1 MTAYLSDLAYL
12 AGLLNGRIMNA
23 HRVLLVDDDPISLQL
38 MTSYL
43 KPKGYSIS
51 TATDGE
57 QAQKL
62 IHRHPVSYFSAIVLN
77 YRMPRKDGVT
87 LLTELK
93 QGERCIVP
101 IILQTSANDP
111 KQIKAGIDA
120 GAFYYLIKPYTPKVF
135 LSIVDS
141 AIKDFT
147 NHQLVTQKL
156 HKLTSSMRLLKDAHF
171 EFRTLEEAT
180 NLSSFI
186 AHLTQDPKKVGLGLF
201 ELLVNAVEHG
211 NLEISYDEK
220 TQLLNTSCLKQEID
234 SRLQQAPYQ
243 QRFVKVDIT
252 HDCGQLEIII
262 EDMGKGF
269 DFEQYL
275 EFSVERALDNH
286 GRGIMMA
293 NKLSFDKLEYS
304 LGGRRVTAIHQL
316 NLS

>member
-1 MTAYLSDLAYL
+1 MS
-12 AGLLNGRIMNA
+12 A
-23 HRVLLVDDDPISLQL
+23 HHLLLVDDDPISLQL
-38 MTSYL
+38 MVSYL
-43 KPKGYSIS
+43 KPNAYYIT

-57 QAQKL
+57 QAERL
-62 IHRHPVSYFSAIVLN
+62 IAAHPPHYFSAIVLN
-77 YRMPRKDGVT
+77 YRMPHKDGVT
-87 LLTELK
+87 LLKELK
-93 QGERCIVP
+93 QGDRCLVP

-111 KQIKAGIDA
+111 KQIKTGIDA

-135 LSIVDS
+135 LSIVES
-141 AIKDFT
+141 AIKDFS

-156 HKLTSSMRLLKDAHF
+156 HKLTGSMKLLKDAHF
-171 EFRTLEEAT
+171 QFRTLEEAT
-180 NLSSFI
+180 DLSSFI
-186 AHLTQDPKKVGLGLF
+186 AHLTQDPKKVGMGLF

-220 TQLLNTSCLKQEID
+220 TQLLNTSRLKHEID
-234 SRLQQAPYQ
+234 SRLQQTPYQ

-252 HDCGQLEIII
+252 HQSGQLEIVI

-293 NKLSFDKLEYS
+293 NKLSFDRLEYS
-304 LGGRRVTAIHQL
+304 LGGRRVKAIHHMNQ
-316 NLS
+316 

>member
-1 MTAYLSDLAYL
+1 MK
-12 AGLLNGRIMNA
+12 A

-38 MTSYL
+38 MQSYL
-43 KPKGYSIS
+43 KPKGYAIS
-51 TATDGE
+51 TATNGE
-57 QAQKL
+57 QAEQL
-62 IHRHPVSYFSAIVLN
+62 IGAHPAQYFSAIVLN
-77 YRMPRKDGVT
+77 FRMPGKDGVT

-93 QGERCIVP
+93 QGERCLVP

-141 AIKDFT
+141 AIKDFS

-156 HKLTSSMRLLKDAHF
+156 AKLTNSMRLLKDAHF

-220 TQLLNTSCLKQEID
+220 TELLNQARLKQEID
-234 SRLQQAPYQ
+234 QRLQLAPFQ
-243 QRFVKVDIT
+243 QRYVKVDIAQ
-252 HDCGQLEIII
+252 HAGDLVISI

-293 NKLSFDKLEYS
+293 NKLSFDSLQYS
-304 LGGRRVTAIHQL
+304 LGGRRVTAIHHL
-316 NLS
+316 GSS